1 MRTVPSTRTAHE
13 GTHGVS
19 DRREQLLELLARAD
33 RWYTAAE
40 IGDQLGVTPR
50 SVRSYV
56 TTIKAE
62 AAPFDPVQS
71 GPAGYRLD
79 RAEHARWRAASG
91 TEESGGPAARTT
103 RLLRRLIDSPDGLD
117 AFATAALLHVSEST
131 LESDLTR
138 VRGRL
143 DGTGLSLRRSG
154 GTLVL
159 EGTESARRRLLGTLF
174 REESARG
181 MLELAAIQREFPT
194 AGLPEFKTDL
204 IAELT
209 ARGAAVN
216 EYGLSNVLLHIAIA
230 VDRVRRHH
238 GLQADGDG
246 SSVPDAADLGI
257 TDVVDAL
264 VVRHFDVRLNS
275 EDVAYLGYLVETR
288 VATPAQTGPDA
299 RQDDLLGPDDLAEL
313 RRIAV
318 QAGREFLIDLD
329 DDEFL
334 TRLALHVRNLVARAQ
349 DLSFSRNPLTRSIKA
364 GYPLTYEL
372 AVYIANELQTSR
384 GIRVN
389 EDEIAYIAMHV
400 GALVEQR
407 RRVDDDLVSCS
418 IVSPA
423 YYELHLTVLARIEEA
438 LGADLDVQSVVT
450 RTDVD
455 WGSLPGDLVISTVEP
470 PLPDERVLV
479 IAPFLTD
486 ADIDRV
492 RAAVSRIRRHRR
504 RARLAAELERYF
516 QPELFLRDVVVAD
529 EEAMIRLLGE
539 RMRDLG
545 IIDDAYI
552 TGAIERERLSSTAFT
567 DTLAVPHA
575 LAMTARRTSIAIVLS
590 DAPIDWNGA
599 RVNVV
604 AFIAF
609 SESDRSS
616 FQDVFDQFVE
626 VFSEHESVHRLLRN
640 ARDYPSFIEEL
651 VHALA

>member
-1 MRTVPSTRTAHE
+1 MSE
-13 GTHGVS
+13 
-19 DRREQLLELLARAD
+19 RREQLLALLARAD
-33 RWYTAAE
+33 RWFTAAE
-40 IGDQLGVTPR
+40 LGDQLGVTSR

-56 TTIKAE
+56 TAVKTE
-62 AAPFDPVQS
+62 AAPFEPVRS

-79 RAEHARWRAASG
+79 RAVYARWRAASG
-91 TEESGGPAARTT
+91 GDVVAPEETGGPTARAS
-103 RLLRRLIDSPDGLD
+103 RLLRRLVDAPSGLD
-117 AFATAALLHVSEST
+117 AFSTAAELHVSEST
-131 LESDLTR
+131 LEGDLTR
-138 VRGRL
+138 VRARL
-143 DGTGLSLRRSG
+143 DGTGLSLRRRG

-194 AGLPEFKTDL
+194 DGLAEFKTDL
-204 IAELT
+204 ISELT
-209 ARGAAVN
+209 RRGAAVN

-238 GLQADGDG
+238 SLQPDG
-246 SSVPDAADLGI
+246 STATDAAATGLAS
-257 TDVVDAL
+257 VVDDL
-264 VVRHFDVRLNS
+264 VARHFDVRLGA

-288 VATPAQTGPDA
+288 VATPAQAGPEARTG
-299 RQDDLLGPDDLAEL
+299 DLLDAGDLAEL

-334 TRLALHVRNLVARAQ
+334 ARLALHVRNLVARAN
-349 DLSFSRNPLTRSIKA
+349 DLSYSRNPLTRSIKA

-384 GIRVN
+384 GISIN

-407 RRVDDDLVSCS
+407 RRLDDDRVSCS
-418 IVSPA
+418 IVSPS
-423 YYELHLTVLARIEEA
+423 YYELHLTVLGRIESA
-438 LGADLDVQSVVT
+438 VGSDLDVRSVVT

-455 WGSLPGDLVISTVEP
+455 WRSLPGDIVISTVEP
-470 PLPDERVLV
+470 PVPDERVIV

-486 ADIDRV
+486 GDVERV

-504 RARLAAELERYF
+504 RARLAVELERYF
-516 QPELFLRDVVVAD
+516 SPELFFRDIVVPD

-552 TGAIERERLSSTAFT
+552 AGAIERERLSSTAFT

-590 DAPIDWNGA
+590 DAPIEWSGA

-626 VFSEHESVHRLLRN
+626 VFSEHDSVQRLLRN
-640 ARDYPSFIEEL
+640 ARDYPTFIEEL

>member
-1 MRTVPSTRTAHE
+1 M
-13 GTHGVS
+13 S
-19 DRREQLLELLARAD
+19 DRREQLLDLLARAD
-33 RWYTAAE
+33 RWFTAAE
-40 IGDQLGVTPR
+40 LGDQLGVTPR

-56 TTIKAE
+56 TAVKTD
-62 AAPFDPVQS
+62 AAPFEPVRS
-71 GPAGYRLD
+71 GSAGYRLD
-79 RAEHARWRAASG
+79 RAEYARWRAASG
-91 TEESGGPAARTT
+91 ATEATSEESGGPTARAT
-103 RLLRRLIDSPDGLD
+103 RLLRRLVDAPAGLD
-117 AFATAALLHVSEST
+117 AFATAAELHVSEST
-131 LESDLTR
+131 LEGDLTR
-138 VRGRL
+138 VRARL

-159 EGTESARRRLLGTLF
+159 DGTESARRRLLGTLF

-194 AGLPEFKTDL
+194 EGLAEFKTDL

-209 ARGAAVN
+209 RRGAAVN

-238 GLQADGDG
+238 TLQSDGE
-246 SSVPDAADLGI
+246 PATDAADVGLAS
-257 TDVVDAL
+257 VVDGL
-264 VVRHFDVRLNS
+264 VARHFDVRLGA

-288 VATPAQTGPDA
+288 VATPAQAGPDA
-299 RQDDLLGPDDLAEL
+299 RRDDLLDADDLAEL

-329 DDEFL
+329 DGEFL
-334 TRLALHVRNLVARAQ
+334 TRLALHVRNLVARAN
-349 DLSFSRNPLTRSIKA
+349 DLSYSRNPLTRSIKA

-384 GIRVN
+384 GISIN

-407 RRVDDDLVSCS
+407 RRVDDDLVTCS
-418 IVSPA
+418 IVSPS
-423 YYELHLTVLARIEEA
+423 YYELHLTVLARIESA
-438 LGADLDVQSVVT
+438 VGSDLDVQSVVT

-455 WGSLPGDLVISTVEP
+455 WRALPGDIVISTVEP
-470 PLPDERVLV
+470 PVPDERVIV

-486 ADIDRV
+486 GDIERV

-504 RARLAAELERYF
+504 RARLAVELERYF

-590 DAPIDWNGA
+590 DSPIDWNGA

-626 VFSEHESVHRLLRN
+626 VFSEHDSVHRLLRN